1 MYMCMYVCV
10 YVCVYVYVCATY
22 DMWAMWYIYMYM
34 YIQEYPQ
41 GTRDKGRA
49 GRRLDDFLKVQA

>member
-1 MYMCMYVCV
+1 
-10 YVCVYVYVCATY
+10 
-22 DMWAMWYIYMYM
+22 MYM